1 MIKLSFRI
9 IALLLA
15 ITTNGI
21 ASAQTTLDYQSI
33 NSQVQQE
40 YLRTVHPGIP
50 GERPFWNTYAK
61 GFVYAPSFDFKTFKK
76 AAKYMFTV
84 DGNESFYA
92 EEPNSS
98 LAPLWNKIA
107 SGEHKLKVTALDK
120 KNKEIGVSGER
131 TFIKRDGFCGPY
143 NRSAR
148 SYGEAA
154 LKALI
159 GIYNSHFAQYFLD
172 HQEPLINQDNKI
184 NSDAIWYN
192 GCYLDKITG
201 STISA
206 MAMLVKCMPEYK
218 EKATKIARNAAQ
230 LLIKESRPVGTPLA
244 YFPPTYYGDQLAAG
258 NPDNKDKC
266 MMMEPTTAGL
276 AFLDLFDITGDSLY
290 MKHAVGIADTY
301 LRVQNEDGSYPVK
314 VDFITG
320 KPVNSAKVGVMELVR
335 FYDRL
340 HEQYHFTKYDA
351 SCRKALDWMNVN
363 RIKNFNW
370 TGQFEDV
377 SVDVSEYQNLT
388 AWPATPY
395 ASYLL
400 TKDNATE
407 KDVSDAEDIIRFAE
421 DQFTI
426 WRMSKPENGVPQYGT
441 PCVMEQYN
449 FFMPVDDS
457 TAQLAEA
464 FIDYYAKTGDKPSL
478 AKGLALLNN
487 LTIWQHADTGIIPS
501 VWFYGRDINE
511 LWINDMVLD
520 IQILFRVDKYLKEHL
535 PQMIY

>member
-1 MIKLSFRI
+1 
-9 IALLLA
+9 
-15 ITTNGI
+15 
-21 ASAQTTLDYQSI
+21 
-33 NSQVQQE
+33 
-40 YLRTVHPGIP
+40 
-50 GERPFWNTYAK
+50 
-61 GFVYAPSFDFKTFKK
+61 
-76 AAKYMFTV
+76 
-84 DGNESFYA
+84 
-92 EEPNSS
+92 
-98 LAPLWNKIA
+98 
-107 SGEHKLKVTALDK
+107 
-120 KNKEIGVSGER
+120 
-131 TFIKRDGFCGPY
+131 
-143 NRSAR
+143 
-148 SYGEAA
+148 
-154 LKALI
+154 
-159 GIYNSHFAQYFLD
+159 
-172 HQEPLINQDNKI
+172 
-184 NSDAIWYN
+184 
-192 GCYLDKITG
+192 
-201 STISA
+201 
-206 MAMLVKCMPEYK
+206 
-218 EKATKIARNAAQ
+218 
-230 LLIKESRPVGTPLA
+230 
-244 YFPPTYYGDQLAAG
+244 
-258 NPDNKDKC
+258 
-266 MMMEPTTAGL
+266 
-276 AFLDLFDITGDSLY
+276 
-290 MKHAVGIADTY
+290 
-301 LRVQNEDGSYPVK
+301 
-314 VDFITG
+314 
-320 KPVNSAKVGVMELVR
+320 
-335 FYDRL
+335 
-340 HEQYHFTKYDA
+340 
-351 SCRKALDWMNVN
+351 MNVN

-426 WRMSKPENGVPQYGT
+426 WSMSKPENGVSQYGT